1 MTGRLTAKGY
11 ITLDTASQTEIEA
24 RIPDGHTVEVNG
36 KSSTAYWLLYLHGP
50 NGGRVFSG
58 PVRVS
63 RGLPIEEAVRF
74 ALSRWAERVT
84 A

>member
-1 MTGRLTAKGY
+1 MTGRLYGKGLRLERAV
-11 ITLDTASQTEIEA
+11 IDEIEA
-24 RIPDGHTVEVNG
+24 RIPDGHTVAVNG
-36 KSSTAYWLLYLHGP
+36 KASTAYWLLYLHGP

-63 RGLPIEEAVRF
+63 RGVPLAEACRF
-74 ALSRWAERVT
+74 ALERWAKRVP